1 MTEETAR
8 AGTEARPF
16 AEVWP
21 RTDRRDQLLV
31 ALVTPAWK
39 FALVALYLTT
49 GRVLPD
55 EAKRDGCV
63 FGYCDGRG
71 VQQPKASAT
80 HVGWTVEP
88 GGEERVRGRV
98 RREGR
103 DAAT

>member
-21 RTDRRDQLLV
+21 RSEQRDELLV
-31 ALVTPAWK
+31 DLVKPTWRFTLA
-39 FALVALYLTT
+39 ALYLLT
-49 GRVLPD
+49 GRHMPA

-63 FGYCDGRG
+63 FGYCDERG
-71 VQQPKASAT
+71 VQQPKATAT

-88 GGEERVRGRV
+88 GKGG
-98 RREGR
+98 
-103 DAAT
+103 AA